1 MIHASNI
8 TGTGLASH
16 STCSSKFTGL
26 YSLHYGNRSS
36 CCLFNK
42 PLITPAAFYPNAEA
56 SKSQIIKDNKGKS
69 GVYLI
74 FFC

>member
-1 MIHASNI
+1 MKNI
-8 TGTGLASH
+8 KQRHT
-16 STCSSKFTGL
+16 
-26 YSLHYGNRSS
+26 LHYFNNNSLSPFPCPNPS
-36 CCLFNK
+36 CPLFNIS
-42 PLITPAAFYPNAEA
+42 PVTPVVVYPNAEA